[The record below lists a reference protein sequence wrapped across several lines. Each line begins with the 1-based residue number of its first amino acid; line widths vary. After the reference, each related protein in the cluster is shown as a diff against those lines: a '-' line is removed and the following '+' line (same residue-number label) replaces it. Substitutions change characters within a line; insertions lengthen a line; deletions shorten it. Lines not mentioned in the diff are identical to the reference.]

1 MNMPQFSVVFMV
13 ASSAAAMLFTLGLG
27 TTTVSMPDNAK
38 IVIDMDE
45 ARYFAPS
52 CDVNDKHHV
61 LRVTASR
68 ARELNFKADPP
79 CANSGAFTQ
88 EGRSPIGSV
97 LEWAGI
103 LSPLRP
109 RWNADGSWNW

>member
-1 MNMPQFSVVFMV
+1 VNMQQFSAVFMV
-13 ASSAAAMLFTLGLG
+13 ASSVTAMLFTLGLG
-27 TTTVSMPDNAK
+27 SSVSMPDNAK
-38 IVIDMDE
+38 VVLDMDE
-45 ARYFAPS
+45 ALYFAPS
-52 CDVNDKHHV
+52 CAVNEAHQL
-61 LRVTASR
+61 LRASVRR
-68 ARELNFKADPP
+68 AREMKFKPDPR

-103 LSPLRP
+103 LSPLRL

>member
-1 MNMPQFSVVFMV
+1 MNMQQFSAVFMV
-13 ASSAAAMLFTLGLG
+13 ASSAAAMLFSLGLG
-27 TTTVSMPDNAK
+27 TSVSMPDNAK
-38 IVIDMDE
+38 VVMDMDE
-45 ARYFAPS
+45 ALYFAPS
-52 CDVNDKHHV
+52 CAVNDKHHV

-68 ARELNFKADPP
+68 AREMNFKADPL
-79 CANSGAFTQ
+79 CANSGAFTE